1 MQRGLTEDREGAGV
15 AEIAMVVSQTLAD
28 SAYRDQDTLRVE
40 IALPKR
46 FVRIRLA
53 PQSEPFVLS
62 SRLANAL
69 PPTAREME
77 ERT

>member
-1 MQRGLTEDREGAGV
+1 MTEDKEGRGV
-15 AEIAMVVSQTLAD
+15 AEIAMVASQTLAEG
-28 SAYRDQDTLRVE
+28 AYRDQDTLRIE
-40 IALPKR
+40 IVLPTR

-69 PPTAREME
+69 PPTARERKSE
-77 ERT
+77 HEIL